1 MTAWNMKDL
10 NDFIGECKGIVKD
23 HAKKEGTWNKIVDW
37 LPRSW
42 AKLKWTWTDKQPFR
56 DRLVLPAQSINIYLT
71 SLTHVGL
78 AQMPLLLAKSG
89 SKGLIAWNDQDQK
102 DGRLQDWANVGFNV
116 AFRERFGI
124 KGAVLTSS
132 IEDEVVLYVLH
143 LLKGGQPFY
152 KLSSGTSGHKHK
164 VQKTTVTKRTGSRSR
179 SRGPLAMGRGDDTA
193 KMYVMRKKGKAG
205 RPSSERVEIV
215 EREWESESDTG
226 GRRPMLALPAPD
238 GDGAESIIEIKPRR
252 SRSSDDDD
260 SDDHQ
265 GSGGRSRSR
274 ARRSRSRSNHYAPR
288 APPNMKSEAG
298 YDSDDTLFMPSDRE
312 LEAMRARVMAEI
324 DEEQHQANE
333 EMQHEAAQAVLGR
346 PVGAATQEEA
356 RENAQIIGT
365 VA

>member
-23 HAKKEGTWNKIVDW
+23 HAKKKGWLNHFVDW
-37 LPRSW
+37 SARSW

-89 SKGLIAWNDQDQK
+89 SKGLIAWNDRDQK
-102 DGRLQDWANVGFNV
+102 DARVHDWANVGFNV
-116 AFRERFGI
+116 AFRERFGV
-124 KGAVLTSS
+124 KGAVMTSM

-152 KLSSGTSGHKHK
+152 KLSAGTTGHKHK
-164 VQKTTVTKRTGSRSR
+164 VQKTTVSKKPGSRSR

-193 KMYVMRKKGKAG
+193 KMYVMRKKSKAG
-205 RPSSERVEIV
+205 RASSEKVEIV
-215 EREWESESDTG
+215 EREWESDSDSG

-260 SDDHQ
+260 SDEHR
-265 GSGGRSRSR
+265 GSGGRNRSR
-274 ARRSRSRSNHYAPR
+274 TRRSRSDHIGRR
-288 APPNMKSEAG
+288 VPPNTRTEAA
-298 YDSDDTLFMPSDRE
+298 YDSDDTLFMPSERE
-312 LEAMRARVMAEI
+312 LEAMRARVLRDI
-324 DEEQHQANE
+324 HEEQLRANE
-333 EMQHEAAQAVLGR
+333 EMQHEASQTVLGR
-346 PVGAATQEEA
+346 PVTAATQEEA

>member
-23 HAKKEGTWNKIVDW
+23 HAKKKGWLNRFVDW
-37 LPRSW
+37 SARSW

-78 AQMPLLLAKSG
+78 ANMPLLIAKSG
-89 SKGLIAWNDQDQK
+89 NKAYIGWNDQHQK
-102 DGRLQDWANVGFNV
+102 DGRLHDWANVGFNV
-116 AFRERFGI
+116 AFREQFGV
-124 KGAVLTSS
+124 KGAVMTSV

-164 VQKTTVTKRTGSRSR
+164 VQKTTMTKRAGSRSR
-179 SRGPLAMGRGDDTA
+179 SRGPLAMGRGDDTS
-193 KMYVMRKKGKAG
+193 KMYVMRKKGKVG
-205 RPSSERVEIV
+205 RASSEKIEII
-215 EREWESESDTG
+215 EREWESDSDNG

-238 GDGAESIIEIKPRR
+238 GEGAESVIEIKPRR
-252 SRSSDDDD
+252 SSSSDDND

-265 GSGGRSRSR
+265 GSGGRSGSR
-274 ARRSRSRSNHYAPR
+274 ARRGWSDYRDSRV
-288 APPNMKSEAG
+288 PPNIRREAA
-298 YDSDDTLFMPSDRE
+298 YDSDDTLFMPSEQE
-312 LEAMRARVMAEI
+312 LQSMRVRVLREI
-324 DEEQHQANE
+324 DEEQLRANE
-333 EMQHEAAQAVLGR
+333 EMQYEASQTVLGR
-346 PVGAATQEEA
+346 PVAAATQEEA